1 MKDFKRILRRY
12 APQVKMG
19 DGEIL
24 LRKEQLKTDLQR
36 LRKSK
41 DWAFSICVGMVVL
54 AFLISIGLVATLFR
68 EPDKITILFGA
79 TGLSTAGLI
88 SVMRGIWKEK
98 VAIDL
103 TIALLENMRPESFES
118 LLPVILQKF

>member
-1 MKDFKRILRRY
+1 MKDLKSLLRRY

-19 DGEIL
+19 DEEIPWQ
-24 LRKEQLKTDLQR
+24 KERLKADLQR

-41 DWAFSICVGMVVL
+41 DWAFVVCVGMVVM
-54 AFLISIGLVATLFR
+54 AFLISIGLVVTLFR

-79 TGLSTAGLI
+79 TGLTTAGLI

-98 VAIDL
+98 VAIEL
-103 TIALLENMRPESFES
+103 TIALLENVRPEAFES